1 MNRRIGAA
9 LSLHPIAAL
18 ATGEV
23 LGELLEAVGY
33 APSLVV
39 LFVSRKHRESFQEI
53 VNATNAILA
62 PQCLIGSLATD
73 VLAGAYETDDES
85 ALAGWA
91 FTVGD
96 VTVYG
101 PSAEDFPDS
110 STSPLLILAASVD
123 DVEKLISRR
132 DPTSGPL
139 IGGVPAA
146 SGRFG
151 AQLIVQ
157 KNVIDSGVVGVS
169 FEDCDLTPI
178 VSAGSVPIGD
188 PFTVTKSERNVV
200 YDLAFKPALERLTE
214 TLRSLPEDQRLR
226 ARQGLHLGRIIGT
239 DSPPQTAR
247 VQEVLGADRANGAL
261 SIDGQIQMGDTVQFH
276 LRDQLS
282 ALSDLNRQLEQ
293 GFASPVAGALVF
305 SSRHRGRKLFGDGD
319 NDASTVSLFT
329 GAATAGM
336 FCSHEI
342 GPTGESSYVHKRYV
356 VAALLRDRRRAGG
369 EASSPSHA

>member
-132 DPTSGPL
+132 DPTSGPRGPRSQRS
-139 IGGVPAA
+139 IWGAA
-146 SGRFG
+146 H
-151 AQLIVQ
+151 
-157 KNVIDSGVVGVS
+157 
-169 FEDCDLTPI
+169 
-178 VSAGSVPIGD
+178 
-188 PFTVTKSERNVV
+188 
-200 YDLAFKPALERLTE
+200 
-214 TLRSLPEDQRLR
+214 RSKKRHR
-226 ARQGLHLGRIIGT
+226 LGRCR
-239 DSPPQTAR
+239 S
-247 VQEVLGADRANGAL
+247 
-261 SIDGQIQMGDTVQFH
+261 F
-276 LRDQLS
+276 
-282 ALSDLNRQLEQ
+282 
-293 GFASPVAGALVF
+293 F
-305 SSRHRGRKLFGDGD
+305 
-319 NDASTVSLFT
+319 
-329 GAATAGM
+329 
-336 FCSHEI
+336 
-342 GPTGESSYVHKRYV
+342 
-356 VAALLRDRRRAGG
+356 
-369 EASSPSHA
+369 